1 MTSDVVFLLDVD
13 NTLLDNDGVIAD
25 MKRHLEQTFGVDSA
39 ARYWAIFE
47 ALRAGDTATAAVI
60 RERFLEHEDLR
71 DAWGPAR
78 VLHAS
83 MALAG
88 IAATGPIPPF
98 VSALSEEQQSQL
110 RPAAIKLRG

>member
-1 MTSDVVFLLDVD
+1 MHWNQFQLAGFTSGSVCV
-13 NTLLDNDGVIAD
+13 AP
-25 MKRHLEQTFGVDSA
+25 
-39 ARYWAIFE
+39 ARTQAIFE
-47 ALRAGDTATAAVI
+47 ALRAGDTAGAAAI
-60 RERFLEHEDLR
+60 RELFIEHEDFR

-88 IAATGPIPPF
+88 IAESGPIPPF
-98 VSALSEEQQSQL
+98 LSALSEDQQSQL